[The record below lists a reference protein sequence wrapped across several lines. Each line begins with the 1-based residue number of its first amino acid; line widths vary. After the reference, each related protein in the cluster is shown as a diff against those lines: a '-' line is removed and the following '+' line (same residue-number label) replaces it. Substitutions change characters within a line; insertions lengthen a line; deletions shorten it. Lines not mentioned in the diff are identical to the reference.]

1 MYVCLCN
8 GVTDR
13 QLVEA
18 AAGLVPSA
26 ESPRSSAEDVADRLG
41 VGLGCGSCREFALDF
56 VERAATGRAS
66 VVLADRAPSDVI
78 SDPRLNGEPRMRAT
92 A

>member
-18 AAGLVPSA
+18 AAKLTASA
-26 ESPRSSAEDVADRLG
+26 GYGRSSAEDVADRLG
-41 VGLGCGSCREFALDF
+41 VGLGCGSCREFALDL
-56 VERAATGRAS
+56 VERVAAGRAS
-66 VVLADRAPSDVI
+66 VILAENTPPEMITSPHL
-78 SDPRLNGEPRMRAT
+78 SCDPRVRAT